1 MGKKIAIKLKK
12 KDKAIKAG
20 STHTKDTGGFF
31 NAKVAAIVRNLRDR
45 K

>member
-1 MGKKIAIKLKK
+1 MGKKIAVKLKK

-31 NAKVAAIVRNLRDR
+31 NAKVAAIVQSLRNR
-45 K
+45 